1 MKNYYE
7 ILGVS
12 PSASALEIKRVYR
25 KLAVLYHP
33 DKNPDPKAEVFF
45 KEVNEAYDVL
55 GDDVKRNAY
64 DNRLESP
71 FAEII
76 EAEPPRPFHRDPAYH
91 RRRRDNFSQQPRK
104 QSTLELMLEY
114 LPYFKWLIYAGL
126 GLMIIFIADYTL
138 PTQFAREYVIESYV
152 VRVKNVSYYVIKT
165 TNHRIELHD
174 GGLDHFVNADELIVE
189 YTPILQAVMS
199 IATVGENQVMH
210 VGGLYGP
217 LMFIPFALFGAS
229 IAGFI
234 LRNNVEYAFNL
245 SVMCGILIIMVIFLI
260 FNT

>member
-33 DKNPDPKAEVFF
+33 DKNPDPKAEIFF

-55 GDDVKRNAY
+55 GDQQKRNAY
-64 DNRLESP
+64 DNRFQNP
-71 FAEII
+71 FAEVIT
-76 EAEPPRPFHRDPAYH
+76 AEPSRPFHRDPAYH
-91 RRRRDNFSQQPRK
+91 RKRSGSFSHQTPKSSR
-104 QSTLELMLEY
+104 LDLMREY
-114 LPYFKWLIYAGL
+114 LPYFRWLIYAGL
-126 GLMIIFIADYTL
+126 TLMVVFIADYTL
-138 PTQFAREYVIESYV
+138 PTQFAREFVTESYSV
-152 VRVKNVSYYVIKT
+152 SLKNSSYYVIKT
-165 TNHRIELHD
+165 TNHKIEFHD
-174 GGLDHFVNADELIVE
+174 NGPGHFLEEDELIVE
-189 YTPILQAVMS
+189 YTPLLHAVMS
-199 IATVGENQVMH
+199 ISTVGENHVMYV
-210 VGGLYGP
+210 VGIYGP
-217 LMFIPFALFGAS
+217 LMFIPFVLFGIS

-245 SVMCGILIIMVIFLI
+245 SVMCGILIIMVVFLI